1 MENNINTLDE
11 LNKGCYM
18 GMTALD
24 FIIEKVDEF
33 SFKELIERKVM
44 FKELIEKQYKEYME
58 LSNRIDELY
67 REYTDEAIHEASV
80 MDKVMTWYGIQKD
93 TILDDSVS
101 KIADLLING
110 TNMGIIEGRKLLNNK
125 TMDKKVHKLCSEY
138 VKVQEKYIERL
149 KKFL

>member
-11 LNKGCYM
+11 LNKGCSM

-24 FIIEKVDEF
+24 FILEKVD
-33 SFKELIERKVM
+33 SYD
-44 FKELIEKQYKEYME
+44 FKELIEKQYKEYQI
-58 LSNRIDELY
+58 LSNKIDELY
-67 REYTDEAIHEASV
+67 REYTNEAIHETSV
-80 MDKVMTWYGIQKD
+80 IEKVMTWYGIQKD

-101 KIADLLING
+101 KLADLLING

-125 TMDKKVHKLCSEY
+125 TMDKKVHKLCNEY
-138 VKVQEKYIERL
+138 VKVQEKYIEKL

>member
-11 LNKGCYM
+11 LNKGCCM

-24 FIIEKVDEF
+24 YILEKVDEF
-33 SFKELIERKVM
+33 EFKEL
-44 FKELIEKQYKEYME
+44 LEKQYKEYDDI
-58 LSNRIDELY
+58 SGRINELY
-67 REYTDEAIHEASV
+67 REYTNDEIHETSA
-80 MDKVMTWYGIQKD
+80 MEKVMTWYGIQKD

-101 KIADLLING
+101 KLADLLING

-138 VKVQEKYIERL
+138 IKMQEKYIEKL
-149 KKFL
+149 KEFL

>member
-11 LNKGCYM
+11 LNKGCCM

-24 FIIEKVDEF
+24 YILEKVSEYD
-33 SFKELIERKVM
+33 FKELLEN
-44 FKELIEKQYKEYME
+44 QYKEYQE

-67 REYTDEAIHEASV
+67 REYTNEQIHETSIV
-80 MDKVMTWYGIQKD
+80 EKMMTWYGIQKD

-101 KIADLLING
+101 KLADLLING

-138 VKVQEKYIERL
+138 VKVQEKYIEKL